1 MSIELKAHSSPADPS
16 TPVDMILVDGI
27 NGAAGAALPP
37 ATAGVVVVRLPAG
50 EPGLPHIVQ
59 AVRLHPHARE
69 LHVVCPGDEGQLLLG
84 TTLVSLELLRA
95 DRRTRVAFAEI
106 GRALG
111 PDAVLMLGGA
121 NVGFGE
127 RGAKFIQLLADLTG
141 MEIGTLVRA
150 WPHPVSWQRR
160 SVHENADRCEPVHNR
175 R

>member
-1 MSIELKAHSSPADPS
+1 
-16 TPVDMILVDGI
+16 MILVDGI
-27 NGAAGAALPP
+27 NGAAGAARPP

-59 AVRLHPHARE
+59 AVRLHPYARE